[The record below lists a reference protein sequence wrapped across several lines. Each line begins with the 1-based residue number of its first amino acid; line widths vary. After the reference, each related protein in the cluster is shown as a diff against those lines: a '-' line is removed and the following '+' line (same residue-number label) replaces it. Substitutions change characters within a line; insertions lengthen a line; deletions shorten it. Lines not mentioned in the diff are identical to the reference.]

1 MAGVDEVN
9 MEILQ
14 HDVPFDALRE
24 QIRRQRD
31 LVLDLDRMVDQRR
44 ADLDGA
50 ILERDRAAKHLQQL
64 LEWVAATTV
73 AA

>member
-44 ADLDGA
+44 ADLDAA